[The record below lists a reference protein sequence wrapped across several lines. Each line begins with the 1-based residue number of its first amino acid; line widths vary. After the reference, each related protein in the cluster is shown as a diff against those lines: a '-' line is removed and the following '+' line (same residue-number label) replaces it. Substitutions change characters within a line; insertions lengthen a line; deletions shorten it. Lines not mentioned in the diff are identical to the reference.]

1 VFTASMADIK
11 KALHLRSTTDPRIKI
26 PKHFSEYLDI
36 ADCIEADKLLL
47 LYRLEI
53 DHYIKL

>member
-1 VFTASMADIK
+1 MADIK